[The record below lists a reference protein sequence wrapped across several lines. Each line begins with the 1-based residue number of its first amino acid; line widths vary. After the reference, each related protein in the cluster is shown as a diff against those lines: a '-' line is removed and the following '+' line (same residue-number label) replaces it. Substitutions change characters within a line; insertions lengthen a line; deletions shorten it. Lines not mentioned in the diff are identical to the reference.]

1 MDERAGAAANE
12 RIVNSLTLNDL
23 EGTDLAQQLERIRH
37 AHRDDPLRVGVV
49 GVWTEAKVSFLLYD
63 LKTRLGIDELATCSA
78 LTASASRAQHFNALA
93 QLEKLLGVACFDSR
107 LSSPTGSVPGHSSPF
122 PIRLASSPGSG
133 APAPGR
139 PWGPG
144 TAPSSPTF
152 SGTARRWTW
161 SQFRAA
167 TQRPSCGGRRVRTR

>member
-1 MDERAGAAANE
+1 M
-12 RIVNSLTLNDL
+12 
-23 EGTDLAQQLERIRH
+23 
-37 AHRDDPLRVGVV
+37 GVV

-93 QLEKLLGVACFDSR
+93 QLEKLLGVACFDSPAEFADWLR
-107 LSSPTGSVPGHSSPF
+107 PGAQLALPHPAGF
-122 PIRLASSPGSG
+122 EPRIRDAR
-133 APAPGR
+133 A
-139 PWGPG
+139 G
-144 TAPSSPTF
+144 TALGPRDRAIIAHL